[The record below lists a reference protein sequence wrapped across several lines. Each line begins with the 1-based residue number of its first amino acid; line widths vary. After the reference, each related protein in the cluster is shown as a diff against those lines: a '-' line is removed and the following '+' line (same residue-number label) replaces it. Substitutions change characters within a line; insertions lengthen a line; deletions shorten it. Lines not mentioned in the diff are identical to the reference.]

1 MRIRRI
7 LIACSLAA
15 LSAIG
20 LATTVLGVTGG
31 GTWPL
36 HF

>member
-7 LIACSLAA
+7 VIACSLAA
-15 LSAIG
+15 LSAIS

-31 GTWPL
+31 GTWPI
-36 HF
+36 HR

>member
-1 MRIRRI
+1 MRIRSI

-15 LSAIG
+15 MSAIS

-31 GTWPL
+31 GTWPIHL
-36 HF
+36 

>member
-7 LIACSLAA
+7 LIASSLAA

-31 GTWPL
+31 GTWPIHL
-36 HF
+36 

>member
-1 MRIRRI
+1 MRIRSI
-7 LIACSLAA
+7 LVACSLAA

-20 LATTVLGVTGG
+20 LAASVLGVTGG

>member
-1 MRIRRI
+1 MRIRSI

-15 LSAIG
+15 LSGIG
-20 LATTVLGVTGG
+20 LATSVFGVTGG

>member
-7 LIACSLAA
+7 LIAGSLAA

-31 GTWPL
+31 GTWPIHL
-36 HF
+36 